1 MTLRD
6 PQSRIVERVVERILF
21 SSRWLLVPL
30 YFGLALLLI
39 AFSVHLV
46 RELLEIAFTAFTSRD
61 VDLIAATLTLL
72 DLTLMAGLVIMVMLS
87 GYENFVSKLNVAE
100 AVHDAAWLDKLDF
113 GSLKVRILVSIVII
127 SAVELLKVM
136 MDISEYPGGRVMWM
150 VAIHLTLVASAIAL
164 AWLDRLTL
172 SKG

>member
-1 MTLRD
+1 MTLRERK
-6 PQSRIVERVVERILF
+6 SHIVERIVQRILF

-30 YFGLALLLI
+30 YFGLAMLLI
-39 AFSVHLV
+39 GFSVHLV
-46 RELLEIAFTAFTSRD
+46 RELLEIAATAFTSRD
-61 VDLIAATLTLL
+61 VDFIAATLTVL

-87 GYENFVSKLNVAE
+87 GYENFVSKLNIAE
-100 AVHDAAWLDKLDF
+100 AEESVAWVGRLDF
-113 GSLKVRILVSIVII
+113 GSLKVRVLVSIVII

-136 MDISEYPGGRVMWM
+136 MDITEYSAGRVTWL
-150 VAIHLTLVASAIAL
+150 VAIHLTLVVSAIAL

>member
-1 MTLRD
+1 VTLRD
-6 PQSRIVERVVERILF
+6 RHNHIVERVVQRILF

-46 RELLEIAFTAFTSRD
+46 RELLDIALTAFTSRD

-87 GYENFVSKLNVAE
+87 GYENFVSKLNLAE
-100 AVHDAAWLDKLDF
+100 AAQDAWLEKLDF
-113 GSLKVRILVSIVII
+113 GSLKVRVLVSIVII

-150 VAIHLTLVASAIAL
+150 VAIHLTLVASALVL
-164 AWLDRLTL
+164 AWLDRIA
-172 SKG
+172 SSNR